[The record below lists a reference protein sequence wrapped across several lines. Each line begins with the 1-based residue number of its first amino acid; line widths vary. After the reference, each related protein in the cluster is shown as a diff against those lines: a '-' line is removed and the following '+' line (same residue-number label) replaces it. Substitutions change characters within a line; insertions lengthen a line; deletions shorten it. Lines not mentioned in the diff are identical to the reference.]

1 MQLVPT
7 PVQPVYVSFTAICNR
22 YQEIDDYVEP
32 GQTIIVLVG
41 AKHDL
46 WADVQASGGHPETS
60 IIEGAKVQ
68 SCRILVK
75 LFSLLQA
82 PPLLELTSHLP
93 DQPFA
98 CLLSDLYTD
107 FVQHS
112 VAVTGIRI
120 VVTPVFTLTAAAVTD
135 IPAEPF
141 SFRAGFTYLVLS
153 TLLCLYACLHAK
165 SPLVVAQ

>member
-68 SCRILVK
+68 SCRILVQ

-82 PPLLELTSHLP
+82 PLLLESTCLP
-93 DQPFA
+93 AEHHPFA

-112 VAVTGIRI
+112 VGVAITGIGI
-120 VVTPVFTLTAAAVTD
+120 IEIPVFTLTAAAVTD
-135 IPAEPF
+135 VPA
-141 SFRAGFTYLVLS
+141 G
-153 TLLCLYACLHAK
+153 LLEQRQFD
-165 SPLVVAQ
+165 V